1 MTNPIKNIYRF
12 NQEAGLL
19 DKGYDDTREC
29 AYPIE
34 EMLEGFSVL
43 GRTELASTLLA
54 LPSEVNPNEGDI
66 TPKSLSRSIIGLLDT
81 YKDNNISDV
90 DRFDKHLDAI
100 VFNFGSLFKLG
111 LTPQQVMRGLSVV
124 MQANMQKLRAGQDS
138 EGKQLKPKDFVGPEK
153 QLQKIL
159 DERNKNE

>member
-19 DKGYDDTREC
+19 DKGYYDAREC
-29 AYPIE
+29 AYPVE
-34 EMLEGFSVL
+34 EMLEGFNIEETARGFGLPAHIEATPKNLS
-43 GRTELASTLLA
+43 RYILASVMEETRFS
-54 LPSEVNPNEGDI
+54 LP
-66 TPKSLSRSIIGLLDT
+66 
-81 YKDNNISDV
+81 DV

-111 LTPQQVMRGLSVV
+111 LTPQQVMKGLSVV

-159 DERNKNE
+159 DERSKNDI

>member
-19 DKGYDDTREC
+19 DKGYDDEREC

-34 EMLEGFSVL
+34 EMLEGFCLSSL
-43 GRTELASTLLA
+43 DCQL
-54 LPSEVNPNEGDI
+54 NGDFSKEDL
-66 TPKSLSRSIIGLLDT
+66 TGKAMSRSIMRYVSDFQGT
-81 YKDNNISDV
+81 DV

-111 LTPQQVMRGLSVV
+111 LTPQQVMKGLSVV
-124 MQANMQKLRAGQDS
+124 MQANMQKLHAGQDS
-138 EGKQLKPKDFVGPEK
+138 EGKQLKPDDWDKYTPESL
-153 QLQKIL
+153 LQKIL
-159 DERNKNE
+159 DERRKNDV

>member
-1 MTNPIKNIYRF
+1 MTNPIKEIYRF
-12 NQEAGLL
+12 NKEAGLL
-19 DKGYDDTREC
+19 DKGYDDKREC

-34 EMLEGFSVL
+34 EMLEGFEL
-43 GRTELASTLLA
+43 GWSLDIP
-54 LPSEVNPNEGDI
+54 PSSSMSAKD
-66 TPKSLSRSIIGLLDT
+66 LSRIIV
-81 YKDNNISDV
+81 DNYAPQTPLADV

-111 LTPQQVMRGLSVV
+111 LTPQQAMKGLSVV
-124 MQANMQKLRAGQDS
+124 MQANMQKLHAGQDS
-138 EGKQLKPKDFVGPEK
+138 EGKQLKPKDFVGPEE

>member
-1 MTNPIKNIYRF
+1 MTNPIKEIYRF
-12 NQEAGLL
+12 NKEAGLL
-19 DKGYDDTREC
+19 DKGYVDAREC

-34 EMLEGFSVL
+34 EMLEGFSNIEKIFYPN
-43 GRTELASTLLA
+43 GPTISPKEASRYIMEKVTLD
-54 LPSEVNPNEGDI
+54 S
-66 TPKSLSRSIIGLLDT
+66 
-81 YKDNNISDV
+81 NISDV

-124 MQANMQKLRAGQDS
+124 MQANMQKLKVGQDS
-138 EGKQLKPKDFVGPEK
+138 EGKQLKPDDFVGPEE

-159 DERNKNE
+159 NERN

>member
-1 MTNPIKNIYRF
+1 MTNPIKEIYRF
-12 NQEAGLL
+12 NKEAGLL
-19 DKGYDDTREC
+19 DKSYDDKREC

-34 EMLEGFSVL
+34 EMLEGFTNLNEFTSDVSYNQWISNSPKDIS
-43 GRTELASTLLA
+43 RTIMENLKFGGA
-54 LPSEVNPNEGDI
+54 
-66 TPKSLSRSIIGLLDT
+66 
-81 YKDNNISDV
+81 DV

-124 MQANMQKLRAGQDS
+124 MQANMQKLKVGQDS
-138 EGKQLKPKDFVGPEK
+138 EGKQLKPDDFVGPEE

-159 DERNKNE
+159 NERN